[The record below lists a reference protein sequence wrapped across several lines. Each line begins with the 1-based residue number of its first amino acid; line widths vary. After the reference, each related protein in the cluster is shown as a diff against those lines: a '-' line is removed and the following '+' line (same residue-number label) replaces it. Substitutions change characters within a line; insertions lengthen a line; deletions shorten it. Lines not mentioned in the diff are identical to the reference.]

1 MKYVRFLKDYWS
13 FRKGD
18 EVSVNELTR
27 GRAHLIVGRGFGEE
41 FEKTSEKPKPAGEW
55 KTRKKPKRIKQVE
68 PERAILAPE
77 ETREIVRPPTED
89 SAND

>member
-41 FEKTSEKPKPAGEW
+41 FEKTSEKPKPRK
-55 KTRKKPKRIKQVE
+55 KTRKIPKPEE
-68 PERAILAPE
+68 PERALLAPE
-77 ETREIVRPPTED
+77 EIRDVRRPDAYTSGE
-89 SAND
+89 SAD